1 MQSITEPTL
10 TEALHEKLQPL
21 AGTAEDYDRIMDL
34 VGDARFV
41 LLGAASHGT
50 YEFYRERAEITKR
63 LIQEKGFTAVAAE
76 ADWPGAYRVNRYVRG
91 EKSDTDAVEALAGLR
106 RFPAWMWRNTA
117 VIELVDWLRAYN
129 DKLSA

>member
-41 LLGAASHGT
+41 LLGEASHGT

-63 LIQEKGFTAVAAE
+63 LIKEKGFIAVAAE
-76 ADWPGAYRVNRYVRG
+76 AD
-91 EKSDTDAVEALAGLR
+91 
-106 RFPAWMWRNTA
+106 
-117 VIELVDWLRAYN
+117 
-129 DKLSA
+129 